1 MKKILLIHNKYRYM
15 GGEDIAVENELS
27 FLKDKFE
34 VETLFFENNIT
45 NLLSEIKS
53 FVLNKNSKSV
63 KKLKKKIDEFEPNVV
78 YVHNTWFKASV
89 GIFKLLEKQN
99 IQTLVKI
106 HNFRYFCTKNFLAKN
121 HFEDRIF
128 CKACGLDRKSM
139 GVFNKYFQD
148 SYLKSLISIRYGKK
162 YFKILKN
169 SNLKILVLT
178 DFHKKYLEKLGVDGS
193 KLFVFRNYLNVNK
206 SNQPTNNE
214 NYIIY
219 AGRISKEKGVEKLIQ
234 AFLKCDFKDIEF
246 KIVGQGPDKD
256 KLKKQYMSNSIEFLD
271 QMSNSD
277 VLSLIGKS
285 ISTVT
290 STSLFEGQ
298 PTLLCEASS
307 LGVPS
312 IFPDSG
318 GIKEF
323 FPEDYELAFDY
334 DSDEDLISKLSEV
347 VNRSK
352 MSNNGIL
359 NQEFISKLL
368 DRDEMHEKFEKIIS
382 K

>member
-1 MKKILLIHNKYRYM
+1 M

-63 KKLKKKIDEFEPNVV
+63 MKLKKKIEEFEPNVV

-89 GIFKLLEKQN
+89 GIFKFLEKQN

-128 CKACGLDRKSM
+128 CKACGLDRKSF

-277 VLSLIGKS
+277 VLSLIGTS

>member
-1 MKKILLIHNKYRYM
+1 M
-15 GGEDIAVENELS
+15 GI
-27 FLKDKFE
+27 
-34 VETLFFENNIT
+34 
-45 NLLSEIKS
+45 
-53 FVLNKNSKSV
+53 
-63 KKLKKKIDEFEPNVV
+63 
-78 YVHNTWFKASV
+78 
-89 GIFKLLEKQN
+89 
-99 IQTLVKI
+99 
-106 HNFRYFCTKNFLAKN
+106 
-121 HFEDRIF
+121 
-128 CKACGLDRKSM
+128 
-139 GVFNKYFQD
+139 FNKYFQD

-178 DFHKKYLEKLGVDGS
+178 DFHKKYLEKLGVDKS
-193 KLFVFRNYLNVNK
+193 KLYIFRNYLDVNK
-206 SNQPTNNE
+206 SIKSANNE

-234 AFLKCDFKDIEF
+234 AFLKCDFKDTKF
-246 KIVGQGPDKD
+246 KIVGQGPEKD
-256 KLKKQYMSNSIEFLD
+256 KLKKQYMSNSVEFLD
-271 QMSNSD
+271 QMSNSE
-277 VLSLIGKS
+277 VLNLIKKS
-285 ISTVT
+285 IATVT

-323 FPEDYELAFDY
+323 FPDDYELVFDY
-334 DSDEDLISKLSEV
+334 DSDVDLMSKLSEV
-347 VNRSK
+347 VSHSN
-352 MSNNGIL
+352 MSNYGII

-368 DRDEMHEKFEKIIS
+368 DKDQMFKKFEKIIS